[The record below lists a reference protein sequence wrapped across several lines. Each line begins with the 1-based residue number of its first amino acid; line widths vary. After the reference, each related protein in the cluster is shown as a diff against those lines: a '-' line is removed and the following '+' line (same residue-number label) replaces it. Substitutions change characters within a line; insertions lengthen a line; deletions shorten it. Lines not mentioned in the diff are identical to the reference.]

1 MKKKKMDENLISE
14 VTNLTITEI
23 EKIKQKLE
31 KQNVI

>member
-1 MKKKKMDENLISE
+1 MDENLISE